1 MRRWAG
7 KRSAVQHN
15 AFMAVPVV
23 FLMLSNHFPVA
34 TYGNRYGW
42 QILLALVVAG
52 WVAAKL
58 IREL

>member
-1 MRRWAG
+1 L
-7 KRSAVQHN
+7 RSKHN
-15 AFMAVPVV
+15 TFLAVPAV

-34 TYGNRYGW
+34 SYGNRYGW
-42 QILLALVVAG
+42 EVLLALVVVG